1 MTCIF
6 SGSGSLQEDTISSG
20 VPSFVVKE
28 FELYTGYWWEPMAT
42 RDITPDV
49 TSGDTTQT
57 YILLYEEVDESE
69 VDIIQVI

>member
-1 MTCIF
+1 
-6 SGSGSLQEDTISSG
+6 
-20 VPSFVVKE
+20 VPSFVVQE

-42 RDITPDV
+42 RDITPGV

-57 YILLYEEVDESE
+57 YRILYEEVDESE